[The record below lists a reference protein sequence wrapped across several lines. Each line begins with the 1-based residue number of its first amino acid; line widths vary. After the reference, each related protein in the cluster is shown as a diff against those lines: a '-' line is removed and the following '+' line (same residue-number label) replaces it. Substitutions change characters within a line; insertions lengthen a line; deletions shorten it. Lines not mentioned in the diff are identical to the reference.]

1 MASRISVMVKALNI
15 KGMHVDRVEYVEDTV
30 CYDDETVS
38 KDRIDLHSRPYKRI
52 RCQCPKCRKCCAV
65 YDHKAKHEVSWRANS
80 LNGVPVYIW
89 YQPVRIEC
97 PEHGILTEYMPWT
110 DGNSRFTRDFNNEAA
125 FLALTSPKTVVS
137 QFLGINWRTV
147 GNCIEAAHN
156 RLEPDVTERLHGLRR
171 ICVDETSYHKGHKY
185 ITVVYDI
192 DRNRVAWL
200 HEGYGKSVFEIFC
213 NALSEEEQ
221 NAIEVVAGDGARW
234 IDDCTKKYFR
244 KARRCIDF
252 FHVVGWVN
260 EALDK
265 VRNSTRAQATRD
277 VERMKSEFKEAEKAE
292 KITKK
297 EKSEELRKAREEL
310 ASLPSRG
317 RPGKRKQ
324 ELLAYIHQLEK
335 EDDEAAV
342 GISEDE
348 YKAAVEELARMP
360 KRGRRSK
367 RKAELLTIIA
377 LYEGNHE
384 DKSRNA
390 LSAAHLKVINDLEA
404 KVKAVKGAKYAL
416 GMNPENLNAS
426 LQDKLKLIE
435 ETHPDLF
442 RAYQLKE
449 KLRVILHMKDV
460 ITAEME
466 LNQWLKEADECGIK
480 QFEELA
486 EKIRRHRDNILNSI
500 ELQINSSKS
509 EATNTTVKALI
520 ATARGFRN
528 LNNMFALI
536 YLRCSDIV
544 VPLHNRY
551 QPSPEKMRDLRDLQN
566 QRKQQR
572 EELKRASS

>member
-1 MASRISVMVKALNI
+1 
-15 KGMHVDRVEYVEDTV
+15 
-30 CYDDETVS
+30 
-38 KDRIDLHSRPYKRI
+38 
-52 RCQCPKCRKCCAV
+52 
-65 YDHKAKHEVSWRANS
+65 
-80 LNGVPVYIW
+80 
-89 YQPVRIEC
+89 
-97 PEHGILTEYMPWT
+97 
-110 DGNSRFTRDFNNEAA
+110 
-125 FLALTSPKTVVS
+125 
-137 QFLGINWRTV
+137 
-147 GNCIEAAHN
+147 
-156 RLEPDVTERLHGLRR
+156 
-171 ICVDETSYHKGHKY
+171 
-185 ITVVYDI
+185 
-192 DRNRVAWL
+192 
-200 HEGYGKSVFEIFC
+200 
-213 NALSEEEQ
+213 
-221 NAIEVVAGDGARW
+221 
-234 IDDCTKKYFR
+234 
-244 KARRCIDF
+244 
-252 FHVVGWVN
+252 
-260 EALDK
+260 
-265 VRNSTRAQATRD
+265 
-277 VERMKSEFKEAEKAE
+277 MKSEFKEAEKAE

-390 LSAAHLKVINDLEA
+390 LSAAHRKVINDLEA

-500 ELQINSSKS
+500 EL
-509 EATNTTVKALI
+509 
-520 ATARGFRN
+520 
-528 LNNMFALI
+528 
-536 YLRCSDIV
+536 
-544 VPLHNRY
+544 
-551 QPSPEKMRDLRDLQN
+551 
-566 QRKQQR
+566 
-572 EELKRASS
+572 

>member
-1 MASRISVMVKALNI
+1 MASGISVMVKALNI
-15 KGMHVDRVEYVEDTV
+15 KGMHVDRVEYVEDSV
-30 CYDDETVS
+30 SHDGEAVS
-38 KDRIDLHSRPYKRI
+38 KNRIDLRARPYKRI
-52 RCQCPKCRKCCAV
+52 RCECPVCREKCAI
-65 YDHKAKHEVSWRANS
+65 YDRKAKHEVSWRANS
-80 LNGVPVYIW
+80 LNGVPVFIW
-89 YQPVRIEC
+89 YQPVRIDC
-97 PEHGILTEYMPWT
+97 PEHGVLTEYMPWT
-110 DGNSRFTRDFNNEAA
+110 DGNSRFTKDFNNEAA

-147 GNCIEAAHN
+147 GNCIEAAHK
-156 RLEPDVTERLHGLRR
+156 RLEPDVTRRLHGLRR

-265 VRNSTRAQATRD
+265 VRNSNRAQATRD
-277 VERMKSEFKEAEKAE
+277 VERMKNEFREAEKAE
-292 KITKK
+292 KTTKTEKK
-297 EKSEELRKAREEL
+297 EELKKALKEL
-310 ASLPSRG
+310 TSLPSRG
-317 RPGKRKQ
+317 RPGKRKK
-324 ELLAYIHQLEK
+324 ELMAYIHQLEK
-335 EDDEAAV
+335 EDDETAAM
-342 GISEDE
+342 INEAE
-348 YKAAVEELARMP
+348 YKAAKEELDRMP

-377 LYEGNHE
+377 LYEGKHE
-384 DKSRNA
+384 DKSKNA
-390 LSAAHLKVINDLEA
+390 LSVAHRKVINDLEA
-404 KVKAVKGAKYAL
+404 KVEAVKGTKYAL

-435 ETHPDLF
+435 ETHPNLF
-442 RAYQLKE
+442 KAYQLKE

-460 ITAEME
+460 KTAEME
-466 LNQWLKEADECGIK
+466 LEQWLTEAEKCDIK

-486 EKIRRHRDNILNSI
+486 EKIRRHKENILNSV
-500 ELQINSSKS
+500 ELQTNSSKS

-551 QPSPEKMRDLRDLQN
+551 QPTPEKMRQLRDLQN
-566 QRKQQR
+566 SRKQKR
-572 EELKRASS
+572 KEAKRASS